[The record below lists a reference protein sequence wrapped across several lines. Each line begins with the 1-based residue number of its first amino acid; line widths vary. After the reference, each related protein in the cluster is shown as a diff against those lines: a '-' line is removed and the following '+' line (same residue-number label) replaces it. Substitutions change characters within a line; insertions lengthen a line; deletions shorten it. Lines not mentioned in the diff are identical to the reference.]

1 MEMQILTQEQA
12 QKALLPM
19 LQIEKSATTLLTA
32 SSLYCSEQNLSNE
45 LDCFHSKSK
54 TFAYLENNW
63 PKSGLAVLVVMVG
76 ELANAFN
83 IGKNMSAA
91 QVTDCAL
98 MILNDYPQLKIDDVA
113 LCFTKAKKG
122 EYGQIYDRL
131 DSAVVF
137 GWLNRFMADKDEQI
151 EYYWQHQQR
160 VIKPIEQQPLLIA
173 GPEIK
178 ELKNEEVLNHIRSIK
193 KKVIEIQIKNNT
205 AKRFSST
212 PPEINPM
219 QWVHNL
225 WISKFKKM
233 NEDQFWADKIPMGSR
248 FILYRGKHIDLIE
261 FIEYKN
267 RQLLRYAAKIN
278 KRWNIQ

>member
-1 MEMQILTQEQA
+1 
-12 QKALLPM
+12 
-19 LQIEKSATTLLTA
+19 
-32 SSLYCSEQNLSNE
+32 
-45 LDCFHSKSK
+45 
-54 TFAYLENNW
+54 
-63 PKSGLAVLVVMVG
+63 
-76 ELANAFN
+76 
-83 IGKNMSAA
+83 MSAA

-160 VIKPIEQQPLLIA
+160 VIKPIEQIPLLLDTA
-173 GPEIK
+173 KSAPLENDQV
-178 ELKNEEVLNHIRSIK
+178 LKHIRSIK
-193 KKVIEIQIKNNT
+193 KQVTEIQIKNNT
-205 AKRFSST
+205 AKRFSSK

-219 QWVHNL
+219 QWMYNQ
-225 WISKFKKM
+225 WINQFKRM
-233 NEDQFWADKIPMGSR
+233 NEDQFWADKIPVGSR
-248 FILYRGKHIDLIE
+248 FIIFRGKHIDLIE

-267 RQLLRYAAKIN
+267 KQLLRYAAKIN
-278 KRWNIQ
+278 KRWNIH